1 MRLPRTRPQ
10 EGGGERLDMV
20 NEERIG
26 ILIKMAKVNS
36 SNSGWMVKMAESAGI
51 ASVENYRSDQM
62 LWDDIG
68 EVLTELLERRKA
80 NEPMPERKSRAKAKG
95 VKGKPTA
102 SAKQRKLVKWIAE
115 TLKIE
120 MPEEMTYEVCN
131 KFIRANKQT
140 FDKVRLEGRKQT
152 KKVTDEE
159 QEGVE
164 EQFYDPNENP
174 FL

>member
-1 MRLPRTRPQ
+1 
-10 EGGGERLDMV
+10 MV
-20 NEERIG
+20 SEERIG
-26 ILIKMAKVNS
+26 ILMKMAKANS
-36 SNSGWMVKMAESAGI
+36 ANSGWMVKMAESSGI
-51 ASVENYRSDQM
+51 ASVESYRSEKM

-80 NEPMPERKSRAKAKG
+80 NEPMPERRSKVKAKG

-120 MPEEMTYEVCN
+120 MPAEMTYENCN

-140 FDKVRLEGRKQT
+140 FDKVRADGKKQT
-152 KKVTDEE
+152 ACIKP
-159 QEGVE
+159 EGVA
-164 EQFYDPNENP
+164 EQFEDPNQSP
-174 FL
+174 FQ